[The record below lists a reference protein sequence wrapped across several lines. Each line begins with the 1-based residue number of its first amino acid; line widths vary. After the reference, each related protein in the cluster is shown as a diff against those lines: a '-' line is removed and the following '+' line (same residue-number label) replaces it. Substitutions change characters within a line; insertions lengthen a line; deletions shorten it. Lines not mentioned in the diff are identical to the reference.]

1 MNNRAIILHISRM
14 LEDFDEMPLRAIYMV
29 VKQYHDL
36 LAATKIVP

>member
-1 MNNRAIILHISRM
+1 MDKKPIIIHISKM

-36 LAATKIVP
+36 LGKKIVA

>member
-1 MNNRAIILHISRM
+1 MDKKPIILHIAQL

-36 LAATKIVP
+36 LATLRQT